1 MIKRTI
7 CAVMS
12 MIMLVTAGAFAVQG
26 AGSYDFVLRVN
37 GESNAQIGIEEEA
50 QVTMTIESDGNYDF
64 YSMQDYIKFDP
75 EYFELD
81 TGSIRVK
88 TVIVAGQE
96 QDLMNYSPIENNGV
110 YDRVFVNRASLSPQP
125 FGGSEEIISFTLK
138 PLKKGT
144 TEITHYRT
152 EMLGQ
157 NNERYTVN
165 EVSAAVVI
173 GDGGSVTETTTET
186 TTVTETTTESTTV
199 TESTTATTETTT
211 EGTTETTTETGTET
225 TTQSAGGSSTSG
237 GGGGASTATYTVTFV
252 VNGERTT
259 QSVRSGESIE
269 RPEDPVAEGYIFEGW
284 YSDMAYITEYDFS
297 QAVTRNIT
305 LYGKMSAVQETGEGQ
320 TEAVSEEGTSAY
332 TDVGNEDWFKNAV
345 DYVTEK
351 GLMVG
356 ISENE
361 FAPRM
366 AVTRGMFVTVIHR
379 MEGTPEAESEASFK
393 DVEEGSWY
401 EEAVNWAA
409 ENYIVYGYSAEEY
422 GPGDIITREQM
433 AAIIYR
439 YAEYKGIDMSVEN
452 ENRYMGYN
460 DHENISNYAKPAV
473 SWVSEKGLMAGDADG
488 GFRPKDKATRAE
500 TAQVFMNVVE
510 NMGGFEKAVDAD

>member
-1 MIKRTI
+1 MKRII

-12 MIMLVTAGAFAVQG
+12 MIMLVSAGVFAVQG
-26 AGSYDFVLRVN
+26 AGS
-37 GESNAQIGIEEEA
+37 
-50 QVTMTIESDGNYDF
+50 YDF

-96 QDLMNYSPIENNGV
+96 QDIMNYSPIENNGV

-165 EVSAAVVI
+165 EVSATVVI
-173 GDGGSVTETTTET
+173 GDGGSVTETTEQ
-186 TTVTETTTESTTV
+186 TTVTETTTESTTL
-199 TESTTATTETTT
+199 TETTETTT
-211 EGTTETTTETGTET
+211 EVTTERDTETTTESRTET
-225 TTQSAGGSSTSG
+225 TTQSAGGSNSG
-237 GGGGASTATYTVTFV
+237 GGGGGGVSTATYTVTFV

-259 QSVRSGESIE
+259 QSVRSGETIE

-305 LYGKMSAVQETGEGQ
+305 LYGKMRAVQETEEGQ

-332 TDVGNEDWFKNAV
+332 TDVDSEDWFRNAV

-356 ISENE
+356 VSENE

-379 MEGTPEAESEASFK
+379 MEGTPEAEREASFN

-439 YAEYKGIDMSVEN
+439 YAEYKGIDVSVEN
-452 ENRYMGYN
+452 ENRYMDYK
-460 DHENISNYAKPAV
+460 DYENISNYAKPPV

-488 GFRPKDKATRAE
+488 GFRPRDKATRAE

-510 NMGGFEKAVDAD
+510 NMGGFGKAVAAD

>member
-1 MIKRTI
+1 MKRII

-12 MIMLVTAGAFAVQG
+12 MIMLVSAGVFAVQG
-26 AGSYDFVLRVN
+26 AGS
-37 GESNAQIGIEEEA
+37 
-50 QVTMTIESDGNYDF
+50 YDF

-96 QDLMNYSPIENNGV
+96 QDIMNYSPIENNGV

-125 FGGSEEIISFTLK
+125 FSGSEEVISFTLK
-138 PLKKGT
+138 PLKMGT

-152 EMLGQ
+152 EMLGE

-165 EVSAAVVI
+165 EVSATVVI
-173 GDGGSVTETTTET
+173 GDGGSVTETTTEAA
-186 TTVTETTTESTTV
+186 TVTETTTESTTL
-199 TESTTATTETTT
+199 TETTETTT
-211 EGTTETTTETGTET
+211 EVTTERDTETTTESRTET
-225 TTQSAGGSSTSG
+225 TTQSTGGSNSG
-237 GGGGASTATYTVTFV
+237 GGGGGGVSTATYTVTFV
-252 VNGERTT
+252 VNGESTT
-259 QSVRSGESIE
+259 QNVRSGETIE

-305 LYGKMSAVQETGEGQ
+305 LYGKMRAVQETEEGQ

-332 TDVGNEDWFKNAV
+332 TDVDSEDWFRNAV

-356 ISENE
+356 VSENE

-379 MEGTPEAESEASFK
+379 MEGTPEAEREASFN

-439 YAEYKGIDMSVEN
+439 YAEYKGIDVSVEN
-452 ENRYMGYN
+452 ENRYMDYK
-460 DHENISNYAKPAV
+460 DYENISNYAKPAV

-510 NMGGFEKAVDAD
+510 NMGGFEKAVAAD

>member
-1 MIKRTI
+1 MKRII

-12 MIMLVTAGAFAVQG
+12 MIMLVSAGVFAVQG
-26 AGSYDFVLRVN
+26 AGS
-37 GESNAQIGIEEEA
+37 
-50 QVTMTIESDGNYDF
+50 YDF

-96 QDLMNYSPIENNGV
+96 QDIMNYSPIENNGV

-165 EVSAAVVI
+165 EVSATVVI
-173 GDGGSVTETTTET
+173 GDGGSVTETTEQ
-186 TTVTETTTESTTV
+186 TTVTETTTESTTL
-199 TESTTATTETTT
+199 TETTETTT
-211 EGTTETTTETGTET
+211 EVTTERDTETTTESRTET
-225 TTQSAGGSSTSG
+225 TTQSAGGSNSG
-237 GGGGASTATYTVTFV
+237 GGGGGGVSTATYTVTFV

-259 QSVRSGESIE
+259 QSVRSGETIE

-305 LYGKMSAVQETGEGQ
+305 LYGKMRAVQETEEGQ

-332 TDVGNEDWFKNAV
+332 TDVDSEDWFRNAV

-356 ISENE
+356 VSENE

-379 MEGTPEAESEASFK
+379 MEGTPEAEREASFN

-439 YAEYKGIDMSVEN
+439 YAEYKGIDVSVEN
-452 ENRYMGYN
+452 ENRYMDYK
-460 DHENISNYAKPAV
+460 DYENISNYAKPAV

-488 GFRPKDKATRAE
+488 GFRPRDKATRAE

-510 NMGGFEKAVDAD
+510 NMGGFGKAVAAD

>member
-1 MIKRTI
+1 MKRII

-12 MIMLVTAGAFAVQG
+12 MIMLVSAGVFAVQG

-37 GESNAQIGIEEEA
+37 GETNAQTGIEDEA
-50 QVTMTIESDGNYDF
+50 QVTMTIESDGSYDF

-96 QDLMNYSPIENNGV
+96 QDIMNYSPIENNGV

-125 FGGSEEIISFTLK
+125 FGGSEEVISFTLK

-186 TTVTETTTESTTV
+186 TTVTETTTESTT
-199 TESTTATTETTT
+199 ARETTT
-211 EGTTETTTETGTET
+211 EVTTERDTETTTETGTET
-225 TTQSAGGSSTSG
+225 TTQSTGGSTSGG

-259 QSVRSGESIE
+259 QSVRSGETIE

-305 LYGKMSAVQETGEGQ
+305 LYGKMRAVQETEEGQ

-332 TDVGNEDWFKNAV
+332 TDVDSEDWFRNAV

-379 MEGTPEAESEASFK
+379 MEGAPEAEREASFK

-439 YAEYKGIDMSVEN
+439 YAEYKGIDVSVEN
-452 ENRYMGYN
+452 ENRYMDYK
-460 DHENISNYAKPAV
+460 DYENISNYAKPAI

-488 GFRPKDKATRAE
+488 GFRPRDKATRAE

-510 NMGGFEKAVDAD
+510 NMGGFEKAVAAD

>member
-1 MIKRTI
+1 MKRII

-12 MIMLVTAGAFAVQG
+12 MIMLVSAGVFAVQG
-26 AGSYDFVLRVN
+26 AGS
-37 GESNAQIGIEEEA
+37 
-50 QVTMTIESDGNYDF
+50 YDF

-96 QDLMNYSPIENNGV
+96 QDIMNYSPIENNGV

-186 TTVTETTTESTTV
+186 TTVTETTTESTT
-199 TESTTATTETTT
+199 ARETTT
-211 EGTTETTTETGTET
+211 EVTTERDTETTTETGTET
-225 TTQSAGGSSTSG
+225 TTQSTGGSTSGG

-259 QSVRSGESIE
+259 QSVRSGETIE

-305 LYGKMSAVQETGEGQ
+305 LYGKMRAVQETEEGQ

-332 TDVGNEDWFKNAV
+332 TDVDSEDWFRNAV

-379 MEGTPEAESEASFK
+379 MEGAPEAEREASFK

-439 YAEYKGIDMSVEN
+439 YAEYKGIDVSVEN
-452 ENRYMGYN
+452 ENRYMDYK
-460 DHENISNYAKPAV
+460 DYENISNYAKPAI

-488 GFRPKDKATRAE
+488 GFRPRDKATRAE

-510 NMGGFEKAVDAD
+510 NMGGFEKAVAAD